1 MCLRYTYLLNFSG
14 NYVGAEIETG
24 CGSAGASERVPSGSA
39 GASERV
45 ASDGNHLRE
54 IIQRTQ
60 AMWDL
65 AGNGNIRSD
74 PSLGYILTLYNA
86 GGRESWVEIIM
97 CWSKREAGHKG
108 PRYSSIFNMLPLI
121 FQQMSFFYCAYFSQ
135 CVRF

>member
-1 MCLRYTYLLNFSG
+1 MLQLHLRGNCLGYEVGTARY
-14 NYVGAEIETG
+14 
-24 CGSAGASERVPSGSA
+24 GSAAVCKQAASQRA
-39 GASERV
+39 GERV

-60 AMWDL
+60 TMWDL
-65 AGNGNIRSD
+65 AGNGNIPAD
-74 PSLGYILTLYNA
+74 PSLGYILPLYNA
-86 GGRESWVEIIM
+86 RGRESSVEIIM

-108 PRYSSIFNMLPLI
+108 PRCSSIFHMLPLI